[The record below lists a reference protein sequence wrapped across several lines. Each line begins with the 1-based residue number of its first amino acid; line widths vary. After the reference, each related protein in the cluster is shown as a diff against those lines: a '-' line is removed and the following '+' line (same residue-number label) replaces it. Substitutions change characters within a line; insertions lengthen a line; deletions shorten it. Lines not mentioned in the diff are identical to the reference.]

1 MRALVRGA
9 RAACLALVACA
20 AIVGCGSEPPGQ
32 SGQSGDRDASGES
45 PRIVALSPAIAII
58 LRDVGAG
65 DRVVGRHAW
74 DMVLDPALPVCGDQ
88 TGIDFEQLIEVR
100 PTHILTQWG
109 ERALPGRLT
118 ELADARGWAIDDH
131 RLLTLADVIETC
143 NELDRAF
150 GRRADAE
157 EAGENG
163 ERPPRELLGDRLVR
177 TIAEHRRDRA
187 SLGPVLLLHGSEPP
201 TALGPGSFHHEI
213 LVELGATPAIS
224 DGAAYMT
231 LDLEAVAELSPGVIV
246 LIQPRE
252 VGSPDPG
259 DAGWAGLER
268 RLGGIPRLD
277 IPAVRGRRVVLID
290 EPLALIPS
298 SSLIG
303 FARDLARALDG
314 LTGEPDR

>member
-1 MRALVRGA
+1 MRALVRCA
-9 RAACLALVACA
+9 HAACLALVACA
-20 AIVGCGSEPPGQ
+20 AIVGCGSEQPGEA
-32 SGQSGDRDASGES
+32 GDRDASGEQ

-88 TGIDFEQLIEVR
+88 TGIDFEKLIEVR

-109 ERALPGRLT
+109 ERVLPARLT
-118 ELADARGWAIDDH
+118 ELADARGWTIDDH
-131 RLLTLADVIETC
+131 RLLTLADVIRSC

-150 GRRADAE
+150 GRRTGAE
-157 EAGENG
+157 SASENG
-163 ERPPRELLGDRLVR
+163 QRPPRELLGDRLAR

-187 SLGPVLLLHGSEPP
+187 AVGPVLLLHGSEPP

-213 LVELGATPAIS
+213 LAELGATPAIR

-231 LDLEAVAELSPGVIV
+231 LDLEAVAELAPGVIV

-252 VGSPDPG
+252 VGSPESG
-259 DAGWAGLER
+259 AAGWMDLKP

-277 IPAVRGRRVVLID
+277 IPAVRDRRVVLID

-303 FARDLARALDG
+303 FAQDLARALDG
-314 LTGEPDR
+314 VAGEPDR